1 MTQLRRIIFAGGGT
15 GGHLFPGIAVAEE
28 LRLRHPD
35 LKVLFTGS
43 DRSTERRILRDAQL
57 PHESLPIRPAVDL
70 MYSPFQFIRSFLNAR
85 REAFKLVRAFG
96 PQVVVGLGGFASV
109 PVIRAAYWRGIPCVL
124 LEQNIVPGRATNWLS
139 NYAVTVCH
147 SFQASVPPTDSK
159 VKHVVTGN
167 PVRKEI
173 VGLSDSVPEPDPDK
187 PDLSGV
193 LASSNTVRTILVLG
207 GSQGAHAVNEMWLE
221 CVEQLKEPFTSL
233 QILHQTG
240 ESDCDWV
247 RKSYKRLGMSAI
259 AEPFFEFLPTLYRQ
273 ADLVISRAG
282 ATTLAELACAGIPA
296 VLIPYPGSMG
306 DHQLKNAEYFA
317 LAGGCRI
324 VHQPKPE
331 ETSTLTK
338 VVASV
343 MSEPLD
349 VMRSAML
356 SKAKPDAAQKVSD
369 EIEAVVEKLVMSS
382 R

>member
-1 MTQLRRIIFAGGGT
+1 
-15 GGHLFPGIAVAEE
+15 
-28 LRLRHPD
+28 
-35 LKVLFTGS
+35 
-43 DRSTERRILRDAQL
+43 
-57 PHESLPIRPAVDL
+57 
-70 MYSPFQFIRSFLNAR
+70 
-85 REAFKLVRAFG
+85 
-96 PQVVVGLGGFASV
+96 
-109 PVIRAAYWRGIPCVL
+109 VIRAAYWRGIPCVL

-139 NYAVTVCH
+139 NKAVTVCH
-147 SFQASVPPTDSK
+147 SFQASVPASSSG

-173 VGLSDSVPEPDPDK
+173 IALSKPDSEPELER

-193 LASSNTVRTILVLG
+193 LATSNTVRTILVLG

-221 CVEQLKEPFTSL
+221 CVEQLKAPFASL

-240 ESDCDWV
+240 EDDCDWV
-247 RKSYKRLGMSAI
+247 RKSYQRLGMSAI
-259 AEPFFEFLPTLYRQ
+259 AEPFFEFLPTLYLQ

-282 ATTLAELACAGIPA
+282 ATTLAELSCAGIPA
-296 VLIPYPGSMG
+296 VLIPYPVSVG

-331 ETSTLTK
+331 ESSTLAK

-356 SKAKPDAAQKVSD
+356 SKAKPDAAQKVCD
-369 EIEAVVEKLVMSS
+369 EIELVVEKLGMSGS
-382 R
+382 